1 MDLHGPAGP
10 LCKCPP
16 TYLPAVLAGL
26 KDLPHRNWKHGAL
39 VRKREPAPIHARA
52 SLTRRSK
59 L

>member
-16 TYLPAVLAGL
+16 AHLPPILQ
-26 KDLPHRNWKHGAL
+26 DLHQRDSKQGAL
-39 VRKREPAPIHARA
+39 VRKHKLEQKHGHA